1 MKPTKAWV
9 VAAAFL
15 LGAGLEPAGR
25 AQNPEVAKQPQVQKN
40 SNPENQ
46 LLGQVLE
53 QGSNPQGNARRWNV
67 QGIQS
72 NLHRWSVQPQGN
84 NPQLLWRYGPSGAA
98 WFDGSGTPQDLN
110 LATPDDSLREHLN
123 LPKDQGIVVI
133 SVNPQSS
140 AAQAGIEQSDILLT
154 VGEHSLAKPEDL
166 YDRLKEVGEKP
177 VTITLLRAG
186 SRKSIQ
192 VQPKIRVTLNPVAV
206 KAVPRLLD
214 WHRRDVDRPDPPRS
228 ASAHAASRC
237 DCESG
242 NPGQPCRES
251 GDRAPTISLSRS
263 MERRSSTRMTW
274 RKMVQAKGEK
284 PIVVEMIG
292 KGGKPRSVSV
302 TPSRRKSTESSQFK
316 SAADPKGVVY
326 DVVHPGIIFPTNF
339 QYYSAEQPDTAGNV
353 SYPLNGIQ
361 GQIPQDGGQALTKRL
376 DTLDKDLKE
385 LRTLVQE
392 LQKTAATM
400 IERQKSGGDGPKD

>member
-15 LGAGLEPAGR
+15 FGAGLEPAGR

-206 KAVPRLLD
+206 KAVPRDYWIGIAVTSIDPTLRAQLRLTQPHAVIVNQVIPD
-214 WHRRDVDRPDPPRS
+214 SPAAKAGIALHDIIVTIDGAAIVDPHDV
-228 ASAHAASRC
+228 A
-237 DCESG
+237 
-242 NPGQPCRES
+242 
-251 GDRAPTISLSRS
+251 
-263 MERRSSTRMTW
+263 
-274 RKMVQAKGEK
+274 KMVQAKGEK